1 MATTHSKPLSRRLFQ
16 TIKSIQ
22 REKSDYP
29 AGGFAT
35 VFDHRGVGRW
45 PRVSFSRL
53 TKSVIYTIRF
63 LWKMVIRSLIPL
75 LICKVVALHSYFQVF
90 FMCGTPVS
98 ICAAWW
104 LVCLVAVGCSPLVR
118 VWQWM
123 LPIFCVKFDL
133 SNYGRSPALTLF
145 SAINCADIAQRLF
158 KQWPTVLQWNEPF
171 VELARDKRTEIRC
184 MLSRKWHNK
193 TMEIETLG

>member
-1 MATTHSKPLSRRLFQ
+1 MKNIMATTHSKPLSRRLFQ
-16 TIKSIQ
+16 TIKSMQ
-22 REKSDYP
+22 RKKSDYP

-63 LWKMVIRSLIPL
+63 SWKNGHTI
-75 LICKVVALHSYFQVF
+75 AY
-90 FMCGTPVS
+90 TPFNMWSSCITFILSSTFHVWTPFS

-104 LVCLVAVGCSPLVR
+104 LVCLVVVGCSPLVR

-123 LPIFCVKFDL
+123 LPMFCVKFDL
-133 SNYGRSPALTLF
+133 SNYDRSPALTLVP
-145 SAINCADIAQRLF
+145 AINCTVIALRLF

-171 VELARDKRTEIRC
+171 V
-184 MLSRKWHNK
+184 
-193 TMEIETLG
+193 